1 MNTQQSFLQVQVRVN
16 TVTGWRF
23 LREMADFLGITPQ
36 SISGAKER
44 GNFPV
49 EWAFK
54 IAQAFNTS
62 TDWLLTGEVP
72 SDSPRKACC
81 PYLAEDPLSLTTMD
95 QGNLERLTD
104 ELRNVLDR
112 QERLAAESKSLLKRI
127 ARIIEKS
134 ERADA

>member
-1 MNTQQSFLQVQVRVN
+1 VRVN

-23 LREMADFLGITPQ
+23 LREMGDFLEIT
-36 SISGAKER
+36 SSTISGAKER

-62 TDWLLTGEVP
+62 TDWLLTGEP
-72 SDSPRKACC
+72 PGDSPRKACC
-81 PYLAEDPLSLTTMD
+81 PYLSEEPLSLTTKDM
-95 QGNLERLTD
+95 GNLERLTG
-104 ELRNVLDR
+104 ELRNILDR

-127 ARIIEKS
+127 AWIIEKS